1 MANKRREDWI
11 DCLKCIAILIVMM
24 NHLGLTIPGFS
35 FWGGMFFVPIFF
47 LLSGYTY
54 HTKEETF
61 GRFLK
66 RKAKRLLL
74 PYITANAILF
84 VFFFVKESL
93 LGSISAAEDLKIL
106 YGIFYARNQLLS

>member
-93 LGSISAAEDLKIL
+93 LGSDLYIGSQKYFQIP
-106 YGIFYARNQLLS
+106 

>member
-1 MANKRREDWI
+1 MRDLSQQGARNYKEIKMANKRREDWI

-93 LGSISAAEDLKIL
+93 LGSISAAE
-106 YGIFYARNQLLS
+106 